1 MRKKTGRALAVFLTH
16 LAQSEKAGLPL
27 RQTLDAACKDADDA
41 AMAKIAASMAQSV
54 KSGKTLGEAMA
65 LHPALFDP
73 AISGLVLAGEK
84 AGRLALALQKCH
96 DLVRRRLERQSEF
109 ARSTLGPKIS
119 LAIILSLAVF
129 RQGPDALATL
139 AFVAAFFFAVM
150 LGRRFAPSLR
160 QLTDMLV
167 MLVPSIG
174 GAVRGHNTARY
185 CESLAVLHAG
195 GLGLRQ
201 SLHLASMSVPNLVL
215 QQQTREALLLVE
227 AGASLH
233 DAFSA
238 ATRFD
243 AFALGLIRA
252 GEESGNLAKTLEET
266 AAYYDR
272 QTAEAVTAI
281 QQTAVPALVIVAG
294 IILYMHLK
302 DSGF

>member
-1 MRKKTGRALAVFLTH
+1 MKN
-16 LAQSEKAGLPL
+16 
-27 RQTLDAACKDADDA
+27 
-41 AMAKIAASMAQSV
+41 
-54 KSGKTLGEAMA
+54 GKTLGEAMA

-73 AISGLVLAGEK
+73 AITGLVLAGEK

-96 DLVRRRLERQSEF
+96 DLVRRRLERRSEF

-119 LAIILSLAVF
+119 LAIILALAVF
-129 RQGPDALATL
+129 RQGPDAFWTLNAIAT
-139 AFVAAFFFAVM
+139 FFAMFFV
-150 LGRRFAPSLR
+150 GRRFSSGFR
-160 QLTDMLV
+160 YRTDFLV
-167 MLVPSIG
+167 LLLPGIG

-195 GLGLRQ
+195 GLGLKQ

-215 QQQTREALLLVE
+215 RQQTHEALLLVE

-233 DAFSA
+233 HAFSV

-243 AFALGLIRA
+243 SFALGLIRA
-252 GEESGNLAKTLEET
+252 GEQSGNLSKTLEEIT
-266 AAYYDR
+266 GYYDR
-272 QTAEAVTAI
+272 QTAEAVTAM